1 MWMQRSVKVHALAT
15 KVREAIG
22 LKNRQFDPPLTLGV
36 CGGSGSGKT
45 TFCNQ
50 FVQLLG
56 HDRVVHLKQ
65 DDYYRDLS
73 HLSADKRASV
83 NFDHPDSVEFGLLLE
98 HLESLTHGHEIAVPK
113 YDFATHCRVHVEQI
127 VSPKP
132 IILVEG
138 ILLFSE
144 ELVTS
149 KMDLKVFIDTPTD
162 VRFDRRLR
170 RDIRERGRSAESV
183 REQFQKTVL
192 PMHEKFVEPSK
203 NVADRVISGELPFE
217 PHLYDLCGHIVMLK
231 QSKFMA
237 KL

>member
-22 LKNRQFDPPLTLGV
+22 LKNRQFDPPLILGV

-56 HDRVVHLKQ
+56 ADRVVHLKQ

-73 HLSADKRASV
+73 YMPPENRSAV
-83 NFDHPDSVEFGLLLE
+83 NFDHPDSVEFALLLE
-98 HLESLTHGHEIAVPK
+98 HLESLAHGHEIAVPK

-132 IILVEG
+132 IVLVEG

-144 ELVTS
+144 EVVSS
-149 KMDLKVFIDTPTD
+149 KMDLKVFIDTPAD

-170 RDIRERGRSAESV
+170 RDIRERGRSPESV
-183 REQFQKTVL
+183 ADQFHKTVL

-217 PHLYDLCGHIVMLK
+217 PHLYDLCTHIVMLC
-231 QSKFMA
+231 
-237 KL
+237 